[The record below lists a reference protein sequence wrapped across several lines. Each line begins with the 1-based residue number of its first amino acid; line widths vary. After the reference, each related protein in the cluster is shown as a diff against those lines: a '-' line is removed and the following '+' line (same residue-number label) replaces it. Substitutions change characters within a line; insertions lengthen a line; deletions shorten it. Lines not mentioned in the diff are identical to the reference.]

1 MRTEVRRQ
9 KSEVRSQKH
18 VPECIYRGTEISMQY
33 AVCSMQLLRTPYSL
47 LLTVFY
53 CCILLTIL
61 SGCIAITAEE
71 DPIKKDMN
79 SLRQDATAQQQKL
92 GSLEETIKKGVEL
105 QTKRLEAINES
116 LQKDRANLNASIDR
130 VRENIAFLNGKFG
143 EVEAAIKNA
152 RDDAAALQEKV
163 IDKKELDNKLG
174 SIQNLLVALE
184 KKLLLLEEKLTTLE
198 QAQKASVSDEAQK
211 EAQKEELLPKADELY
226 NEALRLTKDKDYSN
240 AIEKFAKFISLFP
253 EHDLAQNAY
262 YWLGEIYYAQKDYE
276 KAVLEFNEVVKK
288 YPNGKKVPAS
298 LLKQGMAFNELGN
311 KKEARLLLERV
322 RDKYPKTEEADK
334 AKKMLRELK

>member
-1 MRTEVRRQ
+1 
-9 KSEVRSQKH
+9 
-18 VPECIYRGTEISMQY
+18 
-33 AVCSMQLLRTPYSL
+33 
-47 LLTVFY
+47 
-53 CCILLTIL
+53 
-61 SGCIAITAEE
+61 
-71 DPIKKDMN
+71 IKKDMN
-79 SLRQDATAQQQKL
+79 SLRQDAAVQQQKL

-163 IDKKELDNKLG
+163 IDKKELDNKFG

-184 KKLLLLEEKLTTLE
+184 KRLLLLEEKLTTLE

>member
-18 VPECIYRGTEISMQY
+18 VPECIYRGSEISMQY
-33 AVCSMQLLRTPYSL
+33 AVYSMQLLRTPYSL

-79 SLRQDATAQQQKL
+79 SLRQDAAVQQQKL

-163 IDKKELDNKLG
+163 IDKKELDNKFG

-184 KKLLLLEEKLTTLE
+184 KRLLLLEEKLTTLE

>member
-79 SLRQDATAQQQKL
+79 SLRQDAAVQQQKL

-163 IDKKELDNKLG
+163 IDKKELDNKFG

-184 KKLLLLEEKLTTLE
+184 KRLLLLEEKLTTLE

>member
-1 MRTEVRRQ
+1 M
-9 KSEVRSQKH
+9 RSQKH

-79 SLRQDATAQQQKL
+79 SLRQDAAVQQQKL

-163 IDKKELDNKLG
+163 IDKKELDNKFG

-184 KKLLLLEEKLTTLE
+184 KRLLLLEEKLTTLE

>member
-61 SGCIAITAEE
+61 PGCIAITAEE

-79 SLRQDATAQQQKL
+79 SLRQDAAVQQQKL

-163 IDKKELDNKLG
+163 IDKKELDNKPNRSACLAG
-174 SIQNLLVALE
+174 LV
-184 KKLLLLEEKLTTLE
+184 
-198 QAQKASVSDEAQK
+198 
-211 EAQKEELLPKADELY
+211 Y
-226 NEALRLTKDKDYSN
+226 HDK
-240 AIEKFAKFISLFP
+240 
-253 EHDLAQNAY
+253 
-262 YWLGEIYYAQKDYE
+262 
-276 KAVLEFNEVVKK
+276 
-288 YPNGKKVPAS
+288 
-298 LLKQGMAFNELGN
+298 
-311 KKEARLLLERV
+311 
-322 RDKYPKTEEADK
+322 
-334 AKKMLRELK
+334 